1 MIDDFQNKDD
11 YGPVPSD
18 YGKSI
23 GFTVDLFWLFHKV
36 KEIFVTKEEKH
47 VDDTKSDI

>member
-18 YGKSI
+18 YGKTVGGS
-23 GFTVDLFWLFHKV
+23 VDLFWLFRKV
-36 KEIFVTKEEKH
+36 KEIFNKEEKH
-47 VDDTKSDI
+47 VDDNKSDI